1 MSLLEVGGKRS
12 MSALQSS
19 QRGGYERQDDF
30 HGHQH
35 FHRLSHAGLKSG
47 SGTKRVISL
56 STLKGL
62 VLGGRHTTPTPQS
75 LETSSGSRGIDA
87 CFGSQGEN
95 PLFKHCNQSIS

>member
-12 MSALQSS
+12 MSTLHRS
-19 QRGGYERQDDF
+19 QRGGCERQDDF
-30 HGHQH
+30 HSHQH

-62 VLGGRHTTPTPQS
+62 VLGGRHTHNPHTPEFEDILKKQRNR
-75 LETSSGSRGIDA
+75 LLLWFSRGKST
-87 CFGSQGEN
+87 F
-95 PLFKHCNQSIS
+95 